1 MIKYRVKDKNTIIDD
16 KEYMTIY
23 EKNADNL
30 LIDEKIK
37 IYKTNYSKKVIKT
50 KFVGTF
56 DEIEDYIM
64 SIVKHFYKN
73 KDNLDLDIN
82 ISSIWSVYNE
92 KATINFVE
100 IDIPLNI

>member
-1 MIKYRVKDKNTIIDD
+1 
-16 KEYMTIY
+16 
-23 EKNADNL
+23 
-30 LIDEKIK
+30 
-37 IYKTNYSKKVIKT
+37 
-50 KFVGTF
+50 
-56 DEIEDYIM
+56 M

-82 ISSIWSVYNE
+82 ISFIWSVYNE